1 MNVIKWKNR
10 YYVKGE
16 HEDGRTTLTTIPEK
30 KGEPRVKLVYSNN
43 QEECD
48 KAIKELERQRRLNIR
63 ELLDKFI
70 KEQEEN

>member
-1 MNVIKWKNR
+1 MNIVKWQGD

-16 HEDGRTTLTTIPEK
+16 QDGRETLTTIPK
-30 KGEPRVKLVYSNN
+30 KEGEPRVKLVFSNDH
-43 QEECD
+43 EEGER
-48 KAIKELERQRRLNIR
+48 AIKELERQRRLNIR